1 MCVHLRRK
9 DFLWGRPKQV
19 PSIAGAAKQIRTH
32 LEQLDLKNVFVAT
45 DASVKGN
52 ASSCLELIES
62 CYKLCSCMFQT
73 WLYGS
78 GCLYYS
84 QSCVT

>member
-32 LEQLDLKNVFVAT
+32 LEQLDLTTVFVAT
-45 DASVKGN
+45 DAPLEGN
-52 ASSCLELIES
+52 AALCLELVES
-62 CYKLCSCMFQT
+62 CYRRCFCMFQT
-73 WLYGS
+73 WLNGS
-78 GCLYYS
+78 
-84 QSCVT
+84 